1 MTPRLLS
8 LILCV
13 LLALLQY
20 PLWFGK
26 GGVMRVRDLE
36 EKLLQQR
43 TVNESL
49 RLRNGQLQ
57 GDVRSLREGLEGIEE
72 RGRYDFGLIRPGEVF
87 IQLIEPQREQQRS
100 SKP

>member
-1 MTPRLLS
+1 MTPRHLS
-8 LILCV
+8 IILCV

-36 EKLLQQR
+36 EKLQQQR

-49 RLRNGQLQ
+49 RLRNRQLA
-57 GDVRSLREGLEGIEE
+57 GDVRSLRDGLEGIEE
-72 RGRYDFGLIRPGEVF
+72 RARYDFGLIRPGEMF
-87 IQLIEPQREQQRS
+87 IQLIEPQRGA
-100 SKP
+100 KP